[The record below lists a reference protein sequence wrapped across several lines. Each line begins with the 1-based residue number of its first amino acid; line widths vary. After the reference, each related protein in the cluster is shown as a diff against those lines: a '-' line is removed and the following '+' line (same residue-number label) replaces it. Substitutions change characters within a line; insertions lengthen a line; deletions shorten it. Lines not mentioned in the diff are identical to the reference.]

1 MVRLGVA
8 FGLVVCVAVGEG
20 AVAFAQTPGQG
31 PPMPI
36 GMDLA
41 KVPAGSWADYSM
53 ALGELPPMKMRI
65 ALAAKTPTGNSIE
78 TIVEGGM
85 LAAAGKM
92 VMHVI
97 LGPGADI
104 PVKKVMMQM
113 GSADPMELPV
123 SMTGGKPF
131 TKPNPKSAV
140 GSETVKVPAGSFKAK
155 HYREKT
161 PEGDKVDYWVS
172 QDVPPFGL
180 VKVEIAQKNPQIP
193 GKMIFLLTGMG
204 KDAKPLV
211 TKPPKPFDQA
221 ALMQQL
227 GAASGGSGAGAGAG
241 PAGGGTGAPRA
252 GSGVAGAAAGA
263 GAAKP
268 APAPAPQAAPKK

>member
-8 FGLVVCVAVGEG
+8 FGLVVSVAVFVDGG

-36 GMDLA
+36 ALDLA

-65 ALAAKTPTGNSIE
+65 ALAEKTAAGNAVE
-78 TIVEGGM
+78 TVVEGGM

-92 VMHVI
+92 VMHVV
-97 LGPGADI
+97 LGASADM
-104 PVKKVMMQM
+104 PVKKVAMQM
-113 GSADPMELPV
+113 GANDPMELPV
-123 SMTGGKPF
+123 AMTGGKPF
-131 TKPNPKSAV
+131 TKPNPKAAV

-155 HYREKT
+155 HFREKT
-161 PEGDKVDYWVS
+161 PDGDKIDYWVS
-172 QDVPPFGL
+172 PDAMPFGL

-193 GKMIFLLTGMG
+193 GKMIFLLTGLG

-227 GAASGGSGAGAGAG
+227 GAASGGSGGGTPAAPAGA
-241 PAGGGTGAPRA
+241 PAA
-252 GSGVAGAAAGA
+252 GSGAAAGA
-263 GAAKP
+263 GAGK
-268 APAPAPQAAPKK
+268 PAPQAAPKK